1 VKYLINNS
9 AQTGWTSP
17 SNLLDRT
24 KGLPMEERLK
34 LSGELTI
41 CNIEELF
48 ETLKEALGQ
57 HQQLCIDLGAVEKI
71 DTAAAQMLIS
81 AKNEAKA
88 TSISLSFVVPPA
100 IKLWLK
106 GVGIQL

>member
-1 VKYLINNS
+1 
-9 AQTGWTSP
+9 
-17 SNLLDRT
+17 
-24 KGLPMEERLK
+24 MEERLE

-48 ETLKEALGQ
+48 ETLKVALGQ

-71 DTAAAQMLIS
+71 DTAVAQVLIS
-81 AKNEAKA
+81 AKNEAN
-88 TSISLSFVVPPA
+88 TTGVSLSFVVPPT

-106 GVGIQL
+106 GIGIQL